1 MNNYK
6 NVSSIILSGGK
17 STRMGKDK
25 CDLLFNGETFLNWQI
40 LKFKQIG
47 ITDIIAS
54 GYRGCNTKVKIV
66 KDDIMKGPISGIYLG
81 LENIEN
87 DIAFV
92 VSCDV
97 PLLKVDT
104 IKNIID
110 CYFENKADIVVL
122 KHNDKIEP
130 LIAVYSKKIITK
142 AKEMLQADNYAVK
155 KLLEMC
161 KVHEISIDDRED
173 EFLNI
178 NYEEDYKKII
188 AMNQ

>member
-1 MNNYK
+1 
-6 NVSSIILSGGK
+6 
-17 STRMGKDK
+17 MGKDK

-104 IKNIID
+104 IKKIID
-110 CYFENKADIVVL
+110 CYFENTADIVVL
-122 KHNDKIEP
+122 EHNDKIEP

-142 AKEMLQADNYAVK
+142 AKEILQGDNYVVK

>member
-54 GYRGCNTKVKIV
+54 GYRGCNTKAKIV

-104 IKNIID
+104 IKKIID
-110 CYFENKADIVVL
+110 CYFENKSDIVVL
-122 KHNDKIEP
+122 KHHDKIEP

-142 AKEMLQADNYAVK
+142 AKEILQADNYAVK

-161 KVHEISIDDRED
+161 KVHEILIVDRED